1 MNKEQK
7 EQIVE
12 EFVEIF
18 SESGFYLMD
27 FKGFNVAEITELR
40 NMLREANVSMRVVKN
55 TLAKRALEKAGSDES
70 VRESLNSFFKGPTGV
85 VWSKED
91 SITPVR
97 VLVRFLKKYDRGYI
111 KAGLL
116 DGALVTD
123 SEIEKISNLP
133 DKQELYAQVA
143 SSLNAPIIKLA
154 RVLSS
159 VPQKFV
165 RVIDAVREK
174 KTGEVV

>member
-7 EQIVE
+7 KQIVE

-27 FKGFNVAEITELR
+27 FKGFNVAEMTELR

-55 TLAKRALEKAGSDES
+55 TLAKRALEEAGSDDS

-85 VWSKED
+85 VWSKVD

-116 DGALVTD
+116 DGALVKDT
-123 SEIEKISNLP
+123 EIEKISKLP

-143 SSLNAPIIKLA
+143 SSLNAPIIQLA
-154 RVLSS
+154 RVLNSI
-159 VPQKFV
+159 PQKFV
-165 RVIDAVREK
+165 LVIDAVREK
-174 KTGEVV
+174 KAGDAV